1 MARRCA
7 VPYVPI
13 EVAATGPKVI
23 DAAARC
29 ADQICFAVGA
39 DVSRL
44 GKCMAR
50 ARRSAQ
56 AAGRDPNRLRFGA
69 FINCV
74 VHPDP
79 EVAREAIR
87 GGLSTFA
94 RFSGVKGMS
103 VEAAGTSTRR
113 SSTNSASLA
122 RLATRPRVSW
132 SFAISG
138 STSSGSCLVRATWIL
153 LWSFNRCRPS
163 RERSHR
169 WCRTF
174 AEHTALNGTPIALAS
189 ARTHKMEGASPA
201 AESR

>member
-1 MARRCA
+1 
-7 VPYVPI
+7 
-13 EVAATGPKVI
+13 
-23 DAAARC
+23 
-29 ADQICFAVGA
+29 VGA

-50 ARRSAQ
+50 GRRSAQ

-103 VEAAGTSTRR
+103 VEVAGKHETYDM
-113 SSTNSASLA
+113 A
-122 RLATRPRVSW
+122 
-132 SFAISG
+132 G
-138 STSSGSCLVRATWIL
+138 HG
-153 LWSFNRCRPS
+153 
-163 RERSHR
+163 
-169 WCRTF
+169 
-174 AEHTALNGTPIALAS
+174 
-189 ARTHKMEGASPA
+189 K
-201 AESR
+201 AESEHARALDPAFIHEFGIAGPARDAAARFVGLRDLGLDFVRVVPGSRDINPAVAVQSLQTIAREIIPVVSNVR